1 VEVLDS
7 ITQIE
12 HSDDPVLGLAGTRD
26 AWHEGPAMVTVTPTL
41 TWVDAPDQFFLIG
54 WVRLA

>member
-12 HSDDPVLGLAGTRD
+12 HLRRCRFGLAGTRD
-26 AWHEGPAMVTVTPTL
+26 AWHEGPAMKTVTL
-41 TWVDAPDQFFLIG
+41 TWVDAPVEITRIG
-54 WVRLA
+54 RVRLA